1 MQAMSKFLNW
11 IGIEGN
17 EHSEDYFE
25 SAGETGVFSPV
36 RKERESEPKKAK
48 EGKVV
53 SIHTT
58 TQFKLVVINP
68 KDFDE
73 AKDIADHLKSKKPV
87 VINLEGIERDVAK
100 KIVDFLSGAVYA
112 LDGNIQK
119 VSAGIFLIAP
129 YNVGIMG
136 DMKAEF
142 EKNVSFPWN

>member
-1 MQAMSKFLNW
+1 MQAMSKFLDW
-11 IGIEGN
+11 IGIERS
-17 EHSEDYFE
+17 EHSDDYSEF
-25 SAGETGVFSPV
+25 AGETEVYQPV

-53 SIHTT
+53 NIQAT

-73 AKDIADHLKSKKPV
+73 AKEIADHLKNKKPV
-87 VINLEGIERDVAK
+87 VINLEGIDRDVAR
-100 KIVDFLSGAVYA
+100 KIIDFLSGAVYA

-142 EKNVSFPWN
+142 EKKASFPWN